1 MGEGTPSDSSAS
13 PQRAHDP
20 KPQAHDLPSDGPP
33 ATSPTSEPPSQVV
46 LGRLDASLSSVVDEQ
61 DHESRSESLVEAGAV
76 AEPNR
81 DYQAFDFDERVR
93 LAPMLPGVYL
103 MKDRRGRIIYI
114 GKAGNLRSRLN
125 QYRLLQDDRF
135 FVRLLA
141 DVLGDIEVVV
151 THSEKEALLL
161 ENELV
166 KRHQPRFNVLLKD
179 DKNFIHLRIGKRH
192 PFARVQV
199 VRAAKDDGARYFG
212 PYASASAARAM
223 LRQVNR
229 YFQLRTCTDSVF
241 RNRQRPCLE
250 YQIHRCPAPCV
261 LPVEQTT
268 YQRHVRDVGLFLSGR
283 RTELV
288 ADLRVRMAA
297 AAEREDFETAA
308 RLRDQWRAI
317 DRTLERQDVKLLDQH
332 RDLDAVGLYREG
344 ARLSAAVL
352 RFRGGVLLGAE
363 GFALKEQEFP
373 EAEVLAG
380 FLMRRYDAGA
390 EIPDQ
395 VLVGHDVD
403 AADTLAAWLS
413 EERLA
418 RGGPRRKVEVV
429 RPKRGAKSRLVT
441 MAIENARQVFSD
453 RMRGG
458 AGITTLEGL
467 QRKLGLRE
475 LPRRIEC
482 YDVSNISGTDP
493 VASMV
498 VFSDGE
504 PDKSAYRS
512 FKVRTKSTPDDFAM
526 MYEILCRRLERLDQK
541 GWERP
546 DLLVVD
552 GGPPQLRMAVAALA
566 DRGVHDVEV
575 VGLAKA
581 RTLDSVDGGKQRRSP
596 ERVWLPGAAHPI
608 ILAQTSNE
616 VFLLTRLRDEAHR
629 FAITHH
635 RKRRRG
641 RTLAS
646 QLDSID
652 GVGPAKRRALLRH
665 FGSVSTI
672 AQADVQAICAVQG
685 IGPALAAK
693 IIAAVGTAH

>member
-1 MGEGTPSDSSAS
+1 MSGAEQDASSGSAPSSSA
-13 PQRAHDP
+13 
-20 KPQAHDLPSDGPP
+20 PSSSAPSSSAP
-33 ATSPTSEPPSQVV
+33 STSASSE
-46 LGRLDASLSSVVDEQ
+46 
-61 DHESRSESLVEAGAV
+61 VEAGAV
-76 AEPNR
+76 AEPTRN
-81 DYQAFDFDERVR
+81 YQHFDFDERVR
-93 LAPMLPGVYL
+93 LAPKQPGVYL

-114 GKAGNLRSRLN
+114 GKAGNLRARLN
-125 QYRLLQDDRF
+125 QYRLRQDDRF

-141 DVLGDIEVVV
+141 DVLGDIDVVV
-151 THSEKEALLL
+151 TTSEKEALLL

-179 DKNFIHLRIGKRH
+179 DKNFIHLRLGKRH
-192 PFARVQV
+192 RFARLQV
-199 VRAAKDDGARYFG
+199 VRSAKKDGARYFG
-212 PYASASAARAM
+212 PYASATAARAT

-250 YQIHRCPAPCV
+250 HQIHRCPAPCV
-261 LPVEQTT
+261 LPVEEAS
-268 YQRHVRDVGLFLSGR
+268 YAGHVKDVALFLTGR
-283 RTELV
+283 RSELV
-288 ADLRVRMAA
+288 ADLRTRMTGAA
-297 AAEREDFETAA
+297 DREDFETAA

-317 DRTLERQDVKLLDQH
+317 DRGLERQHVKILDQH
-332 RDLDAVGLYREG
+332 RDVDAIGLYREG
-344 ARLSAAVL
+344 ARLAAAVL
-352 RFRGGVLLGAE
+352 RFRRGVLLAAE

-373 EAEVLAG
+373 EEEILSG

-395 VLVGHDVD
+395 ILVGHAVD
-403 AADTLAAWLS
+403 AAETLAEWLT

-418 RGGPRRKVEVV
+418 RGGPKRKVELLT
-429 RPKRGAKSRLVT
+429 PQRGSKSKLVA
-441 MAIENARQVFSD
+441 MAVDNARQVFSD

-458 AGITTLEGL
+458 AGVATLEGL
-467 QRKLGLRE
+467 KRRLGLRE

-512 FKVRTKSTPDDFAM
+512 FKIRTKSTPDDFAM
-526 MYEILCRRLERLDQK
+526 MYEILSRRLERLDQE

-546 DLLVVD
+546 ELLVVD
-552 GGPPQLRMAVAALA
+552 GGPPQLRMAVAALS
-566 DRGVHDVEV
+566 DLGVHDVEV

-581 RTLDSVDGGKQRRSP
+581 RTLSSVDGGRQRRSP
-596 ERVWLPGAAHPI
+596 ERVWLPEAAHPI
-608 ILAQTSNE
+608 ILPQTSNE

-635 RKRRRG
+635 RKRRRK
-641 RTLAS
+641 RTLVS
-646 QLDSID
+646 RLDGIA
-652 GVGPAKRRALLRH
+652 GVGPAMRRTLLRE
-665 FGSVSTI
+665 FGSVAAV
-672 AQADVQAICAVQG
+672 AQANRGQLQAVSG
-685 IGPALAAK
+685 VGPALAAR
-693 IIAAVGTAH
+693 IALEFVKEDEGD